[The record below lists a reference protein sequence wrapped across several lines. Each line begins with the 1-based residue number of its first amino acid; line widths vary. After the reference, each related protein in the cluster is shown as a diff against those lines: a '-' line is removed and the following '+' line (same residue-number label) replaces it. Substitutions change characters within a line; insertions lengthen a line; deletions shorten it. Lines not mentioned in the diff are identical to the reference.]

1 MKKKMFFRSI
11 MALVLCIA
19 MVCSTLPAYAEGMD
33 DDSDETITVTVTL
46 KENDV
51 VTDSDSAVSE
61 SVQNI
66 EIDGV
71 MKECTVVEEK
81 EITVSAEVGDI
92 TVTENEGHGEI
103 VSVDSSV
110 APEEYD
116 GKSEVFD
123 EVYPNAENS
132 ANDLFQGGGL
142 GYENQFQFAVNYGYI
157 VEEVDENGV
166 GTGKL
171 VLDASSLIPYAEYGS
186 PSIQGKTPEYVLIA
200 SGERGFSKIRVRE
213 VEYELDENGEVKL
226 DSEGKPIYRSLGSI
240 SQHAAQMVLFGTD
253 GKAYYAYSVASDE
266 EALVTSMIT
275 GYEAQELSKSDL
287 YKDDPETQKHIRGI
301 ALHGYWGTSNEE
313 TETGEY
319 KIGSLSKLQ
328 EEMRAAVE
336 NGMELS
342 FAGSTNKEDIL
353 AAIDALSEGDALTAT
368 QAAFW
373 AYSQGKEI
381 DGESNMI
388 ITGEFPGDS
397 AGHVSLVYQYLLG
410 VTEEDNHESISVD
423 EDSMNLSVI
432 GKVSDEN
439 TGIYNAALNFKLT
452 ILPGEKDELKVV
464 LQYTD
469 AEGNLR
475 VIARALGKEN
485 NETTIAPNADGSY
498 TLSDLKLSANQNVT
512 FDLQLEG
519 IQKFEDG
526 VYVYS
531 ATHTNDGYVSE
542 YFGKKGAAFST
553 LVGVRDV
560 SKKVNVNTSVTLKLK
575 IEENKNTDTTPVGGE
590 EQPPVENRPTI
601 DSRPTVTIRN
611 ERLPMANKVDLTN
624 DTMVILDDEVPLA
637 SAPKTGDVS
646 TVLNIALLI
655 AVVGLVVMNLEGKKH
670 QVNG

>member
-1 MKKKMFFRSI
+1 
-11 MALVLCIA
+11 
-19 MVCSTLPAYAEGMD
+19 
-33 DDSDETITVTVTL
+33 
-46 KENDV
+46 
-51 VTDSDSAVSE
+51 
-61 SVQNI
+61 
-66 EIDGV
+66 
-71 MKECTVVEEK
+71 
-81 EITVSAEVGDI
+81 
-92 TVTENEGHGEI
+92 
-103 VSVDSSV
+103 
-110 APEEYD
+110 
-116 GKSEVFD
+116 
-123 EVYPNAENS
+123 
-132 ANDLFQGGGL
+132 
-142 GYENQFQFAVNYGYI
+142 
-157 VEEVDENGV
+157 
-166 GTGKL
+166 
-171 VLDASSLIPYAEYGS
+171 
-186 PSIQGKTPEYVLIA
+186 
-200 SGERGFSKIRVRE
+200 
-213 VEYELDENGEVKL
+213 
-226 DSEGKPIYRSLGSI
+226 
-240 SQHAAQMVLFGTD
+240 
-253 GKAYYAYSVASDE
+253 
-266 EALVTSMIT
+266 
-275 GYEAQELSKSDL
+275 
-287 YKDDPETQKHIRGI
+287 
-301 ALHGYWGTSNEE
+301 
-313 TETGEY
+313 
-319 KIGSLSKLQ
+319 
-328 EEMRAAVE
+328 
-336 NGMELS
+336 
-342 FAGSTNKEDIL
+342 
-353 AAIDALSEGDALTAT
+353 
-368 QAAFW
+368 
-373 AYSQGKEI
+373 
-381 DGESNMI
+381 
-388 ITGEFPGDS
+388 
-397 AGHVSLVYQYLLG
+397 
-410 VTEEDNHESISVD
+410 
-423 EDSMNLSVI
+423 MNLSVI

-575 IEENKNTDTTPVGGE
+575 IEENKNTDTTPVGVE

-601 DSRPTVTIRN
+601 DRRPTVTIRN